1 MVRLRRWSVIAC
13 LAVLATIWLSPV
25 SGQAPAPVS
34 PKVQEKSAAEKWLL
48 DRSLE
53 MTPQPAPVPALKY
66 RLFPLSSELKE
77 GNAVPIY
84 LRLVHEQSDAAKR
97 RWVDIPTKWNEL
109 PLDQLPIP
117 EVRKFVKEYGNFY
130 RQFDLGSRRRTA
142 EWNYTLDQG
151 SVIDILLPDVQIM
164 RGYIPM
170 MLLRA
175 RVELGEGNYPAAASA
190 FETGFAFSRHV
201 AEGSTLIHGLVG
213 IAGASQF
220 ADGLLD
226 WVARPDAPN
235 LYWSLV
241 ALPRP
246 LIDLRK
252 GMEFEQKVM
261 ELQFPDLADLDRPRS
276 PEQWDGVLKRVRIE
290 FQRIADFDKE
300 KKLEPPPGTT
310 SVDPASKSPDLPAA
324 RKFLADAMKKA
335 ATEIDAMPPAQILLL
350 FMAGYFKDLRDDQFK
365 AAYLAY
371 PESRPIVAEAQQ
383 RLQSAPA
390 TEATRLAQALMPA
403 IGKVQMAQIR
413 LDRKIAALRVIEALR
428 LYAAAHDGRLPDD
441 LTQVTEVPVP
451 NDPGIDKPFEYHR
464 DGQIAVLTSRI
475 PGEMPENNG
484 LRYRLTIRKK

>member
-1 MVRLRRWSVIAC
+1 

-34 PKVQEKSAAEKWLL
+34 SEVEEKSAAEKWLL

-53 MTPQPAPVPALKY
+53 VTPQPAQVPALKY
-66 RLFPLSSELKE
+66 RLLPLSSELKE

-117 EVRKFVKEYGNFY
+117 EVRMFVKEYENFY
-130 RQFDLGSRRRTA
+130 RQFDLGSRRKAA

-151 SVIDILLPDVQIM
+151 SVIDILLPDVQVM
-164 RGYIPM
+164 RKYVPL
-170 MLLRA
+170 MLLRS
-175 RVELGEGNYPAAASA
+175 RVEMAEGNYPAAAKA
-190 FETGFAFSRHV
+190 LETGFAFNRHV
-201 AEGSTLIHGLVG
+201 AEGPTLIHGLVAIG
-213 IAGASQF
+213 GASGF

-261 ELQFPDLADLDRPRS
+261 ELEFPDLADLDRPRS

-290 FQRIADFDKE
+290 YKRFADSDKE
-300 KKLEPPPGTT
+300 EKLGARPGTT
-310 SVDPASKSPDLPAA
+310 PADPASKSPDLPLA
-324 RKFLADAMKKA
+324 RKFLADRMKKT
-335 ATEIDAMPPAQILLL
+335 ATEIDAMPPAQVLLL
-350 FMAGYFKDLRDDQFK
+350 FMAGYFKDLSDDQFK

-371 PESRPIVAEAQQ
+371 PESRPTLAEAQQ
-383 RLQSAPA
+383 RLKSAPA
-390 TEATRLAQALMPA
+390 TEATRLARALMPA
-403 IGKVQMAQIR
+403 IGKVQTAQIR
-413 LDRKIAALRVIEALR
+413 LDRKIAALRVLEALR
-428 LYAAAHDGRLPDD
+428 LYAAAHDGRFPDH

-451 NDPGIDKPFEYHR
+451 NDPGVDKPFEFHR
-464 DGQIAVLTSRI
+464 EGQTAVLTSRI
-475 PGEMPENNG
+475 PGEELANNG